1 MRVLSY
7 QVPFERLTK
16 LSRSASRKAYPGVRR
31 LTLLVLGLFLAA
43 VAILVAF
50 AGKLSP
56 WLEDA
61 GIPYGVELLFLATF
75 LVFFVSLRLLRRYQI
90 GQAKSRV
97 NFNQVVRMTQD
108 DGGLRFDTNEAEFY
122 FRWHGLSQLLLEPD
136 GVVVSH
142 GNLFFLIPN
151 TAFTSAEDRL
161 AFIRE
166 VYGRLNETA
175 RAISE
180 KHVRATLRVG
190 GRAAALGDPAGKRR

>member
-1 MRVLSY
+1 MQRVLSY

-16 LSRSASRKAYPGVRR
+16 LSRSASRKAYPTLRR
-31 LTLLVLGLFLAA
+31 LTLLVLVLFLAA
-43 VAILVAF
+43 VAVL
-50 AGKLSP
+50 AGFGDRLSP

-75 LVFFVSLRLLRRYQI
+75 LVFFVSLWLLRRYQI
-90 GQAKSRV
+90 GQAKRRV
-97 NFNQVVRMTQD
+97 NFNQVVRLTQD

-151 TAFTSAEDRL
+151 TAFTSAAERL

-166 VYGRLNETA
+166 VYGHLNESA

-180 KHVRATLRVG
+180 KHVRAALRAG
-190 GRAAALGDPAGKRR
+190 GRVST